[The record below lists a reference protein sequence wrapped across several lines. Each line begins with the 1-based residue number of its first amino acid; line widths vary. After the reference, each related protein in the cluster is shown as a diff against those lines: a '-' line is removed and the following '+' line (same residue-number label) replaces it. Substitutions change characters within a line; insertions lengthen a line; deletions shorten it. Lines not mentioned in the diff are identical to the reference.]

1 MTSWHSSS
9 DPEALDLLD
18 RVTVN
23 GQGGGRGNQHT
34 GGKHDNVMDATKSE
48 QGHSRQYAL
57 RRLCKSRPDLHER
70 VLRKELSA
78 HAAMKKA
85 GFVNEATPLDLLKK
99 AWQGFCRE
107 FSLEEFSAM
116 LLHGL

>member
-1 MTSWHSSS
+1 
-9 DPEALDLLD
+9 
-18 RVTVN
+18 
-23 GQGGGRGNQHT
+23 
-34 GGKHDNVMDATKSE
+34 
-48 QGHSRQYAL
+48 
-57 RRLCKSRPDLHER
+57 
-70 VLRKELSA
+70 
-78 HAAMKKA
+78 MKKA